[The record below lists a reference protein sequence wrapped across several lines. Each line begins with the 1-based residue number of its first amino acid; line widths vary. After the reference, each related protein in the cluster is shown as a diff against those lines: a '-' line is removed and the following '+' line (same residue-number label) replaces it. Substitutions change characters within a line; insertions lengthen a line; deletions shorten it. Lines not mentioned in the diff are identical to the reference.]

1 MARVWAVNTALF
13 IAAFVVWCAAALWV
27 SVIDWRTGLIPRVI
41 VWPAT
46 LIVAICLLVIS
57 LLERDPRRFGI
68 AVLGGVAI
76 GAFLLLF
83 YVLRPGKIGGG
94 DVRLVTLNGLIAG
107 WWGLG
112 LAWWSLFA
120 GAFVMLPVALAKV
133 AMTTAQVRKEARS
146 SPAKSSGD
154 SESREGSGESW
165 DGLLADADRQ
175 SSRRLAREGNGE
187 SWEALDSGAP
197 NGGKDGSD
205 AETAEERQ
213 DNQTDG
219 QLLAGSDAEE
229 VSGSE
234 NSDADIQHAKDGAD
248 DSPGKDGPPQS
259 AVRQGLNTTLR
270 AGPWLCAGTL
280 AVVIYAWVENG
291 IV

>member
-1 MARVWAVNTALF
+1 MRKAAQSVSTALF

-57 LLERDPRRFGI
+57 LLERDPRRFGE
-68 AVLGGVAI
+68 AVLGGAAI

-94 DVRLVTLNGLIAG
+94 DLRLVTLNGLIAG

-120 GAFVMLPVALAKV
+120 GAFVMLPVALVKA
-133 AMTTAQVRKEARS
+133 ATTTMRVRKEARL
-146 SPAKSSGD
+146 SPAEGSSD
-154 SESREGSGESW
+154 SESRE
-165 DGLLADADRQ
+165 
-175 SSRRLAREGNGE
+175 
-187 SWEALDSGAP
+187 EAASASASASGAP
-197 NGGKDGSD
+197 NGGNDGSD
-205 AETAEERQ
+205 TDIQPAEEG
-213 DNQTDG
+213 T
-219 QLLAGSDAEE
+219 
-229 VSGSE
+229 
-234 NSDADIQHAKDGAD
+234 D
-248 DSPGKDGPPQS
+248 DSPQS

-280 AVVIYAWVENG
+280 AVVIYAWVEKG